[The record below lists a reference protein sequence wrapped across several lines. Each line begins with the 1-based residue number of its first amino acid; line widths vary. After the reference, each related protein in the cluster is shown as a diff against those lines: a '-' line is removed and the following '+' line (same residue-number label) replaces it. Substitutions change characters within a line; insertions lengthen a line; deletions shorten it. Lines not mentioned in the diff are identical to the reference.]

1 MLNVN
6 ELFFRVLYPF
16 ALMLMLEGC
25 ITKTPVD
32 LIVHNAKIYTVDE
45 NFTIVE
51 AMAVQEGKIV
61 AMGKENQILNKYSA
75 EEMYDAQS
83 QVVFPGFIDAHC
95 HFLGYGLLLS
105 QVQLA
110 DCKSFDE
117 VVERCKKH
125 TPQNGWIVG
134 MGWNNEKWKDKQ
146 FPVREKLDE
155 VFPDTPVLLRRIDGH
170 AALANSKALELAE
183 IDRETL
189 VSGGQILKDEN
200 GLTGVL
206 VDKAVDLV
214 LNKIPSPS
222 VDEKKRALLAAQRNC
237 LSVGLTTVDD
247 AGLDREDVE
256 LIEKLHKTGELKIRI
271 YAMLKDTKENFDY
284 YLNTVGEPYR
294 TERLTVNAF
303 KFYGD
308 GAMGSSGAC
317 LLQAYADQEGYFGTL
332 LNDTAYFKKYA
343 QLLYDKGFQ
352 MCTHAIGDAT
362 VRTFLN
368 IYGEVLKGTNDRRW
382 RIEHAQL
389 VAPEDFPLFAKY
401 TIVPSVQPTHA
412 TSDFSW
418 IELKLGKKR
427 MPYGYAYKKLLQQNG
442 WIALGTDFP
451 IEDINPI
458 TTFYASVARKNKDG
472 LPKNGF
478 QIENAL
484 TREETIRGMTIWAAL
499 ANFEEQE
506 KGSLE
511 LGKNA
516 DFVVLNQDL
525 MQINED
531 ELLNTKVIATFVG
544 GEKLY

>member
-1 MLNVN
+1 MLKVN

-16 ALMLMLEGC
+16 VLMLMLEGC

-32 LIVHNAKIYTVDE
+32 LIVHNATIYTVDE
-45 NFTIVE
+45 NFTVVE
-51 AMAVQEGKIV
+51 AIAVQGGKIV

-95 HFLGYGLLLS
+95 HFLGYGLLLN

-155 VFPDTPVLLRRIDGH
+155 LFPDTPVLLRRIDGH

-183 IDRETL
+183 IDSETL

-214 LNKIPSPS
+214 LTKIPSPS
-222 VDEKKRALLAAQRNC
+222 IDEKKRALLAAQRNC

-294 TERLTVNAF
+294 TEQLTVNAF

-343 QLLYDKGFQ
+343 KILYEKGFQ

-427 MPYGYAYKKLLQQNG
+427 MAYGYAYKKLLQQNG

-484 TREETIRGMTIWAAL
+484 TRKETIRGMTIWAAL

>member
-1 MLNVN
+1 
-6 ELFFRVLYPF
+6 
-16 ALMLMLEGC
+16 MLEGC

-32 LIVHNAKIYTVDE
+32 LIVHNAVIYTVDE
-45 NFTIVE
+45 NFTTVE
-51 AMAVQEGKIV
+51 AMAIQDGKIV
-61 AMGKENQILNKYSA
+61 ALGKENQILNKFSA
-75 EEMYDAQS
+75 NEVYDAKRQTI
-83 QVVFPGFIDAHC
+83 FPGFIDAHC
-95 HFLGYGLLLS
+95 HFLGYGLMLQ
-105 QVQLA
+105 QVQLS
-110 DCKSFDE
+110 DCKSFGE
-117 VVERCKKH
+117 VIERCQQH
-125 TPQNGWIVG
+125 QPQNGWIVG
-134 MGWNNEKWKDKQ
+134 MGWNNAKWEDKNFPRKD
-146 FPVREKLDE
+146 VLDE
-155 VFPDTPVLLRRIDGH
+155 IFPNTPVLLRRIDGH
-170 AALANSKALELAE
+170 AALANNKALALAG
-183 IDRETL
+183 IDSETV
-189 VSGGQILKDEN
+189 VSGGQILKDNE

-214 LNKIPSPS
+214 LQVIPSPS
-222 VDEKKRALLAAQRNC
+222 IDDKKKALLDAQRNC
-237 LSVGLTTVDD
+237 LAVGLTTVDD

-256 LIEKLHKTGELKIRI
+256 LIERLHKTEELKIRI
-271 YAMLKDTKENFDY
+271 YAMLKDTEENFDY
-284 YLNTVGEPYR
+284 YLNTVGEPFR

-332 LNDTAYFKKYA
+332 LNDTSYFLKYA
-343 QLLYDKGFQ
+343 KVLYDKGFQ

-362 VRTFLN
+362 VRAFLK

-484 TREETIRGMTIWAAL
+484 TRKETIRGMTIWAAL

-511 LGKNA
+511 VGKNA
-516 DFVVLNQDL
+516 DFIVLNQDL
-525 MQINED
+525 MQISED
-531 ELLNTKVIATFVG
+531 KVLDTKVIATFVA